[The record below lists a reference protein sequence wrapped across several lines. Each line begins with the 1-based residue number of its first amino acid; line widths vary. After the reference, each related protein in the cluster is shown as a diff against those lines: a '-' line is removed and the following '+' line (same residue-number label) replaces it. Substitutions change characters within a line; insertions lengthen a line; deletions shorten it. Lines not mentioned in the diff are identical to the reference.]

1 VKNQDKHKPLS
12 SDELIKLLDEP
23 SNSEINFDD
32 MDDFEK
38 DALEGFSMHSTPQK
52 AEALIQEIN
61 ASISEK
67 VTTSG
72 SSTKNKIIWFSSAA
86 SIVLVVMISIF
97 FFNQSKNESNLALND
112 HSKEEY
118 KAPIS
123 PVPAETEVVTEQ
135 NNEIKSLNNSVTTIS
150 KNTTS
155 KPLQEKSLETAANGP
170 AYGGVIGEANK
181 VSKSAKGNL
190 FSDGDQNQ
198 EQKNGLTDN
207 FDDQKKEIL
216 ASSES
221 IAANDV
227 SIAQKSTSV
236 PSTTGYSK
244 DANRKEDA
252 ERIVK
257 EESNKEKA
265 KKYSNENVDELS
277 TVSKSAPVSL
287 SENKINQ
294 SANYTGGETAIKDF
308 VVNYL
313 KEHSSSNSIKGK
325 YKVIGI
331 VNAKGELKVTSITQI
346 TKNFC
351 EGCADKMKEAL
362 NTMKNWNSSSA
373 VEFTLDF

>member
-1 VKNQDKHKPLS
+1 MKNQDKHKPLS
-12 SDELIKLLDEP
+12 SDELMKLLDVQ
-23 SNSEINFDD
+23 SDTEINFDD

-38 DALEGFSMHSTPQK
+38 DALEGFSMHSTPEK
-52 AEALIQEIN
+52 AKALIKEMN

-67 VTTSG
+67 VADEKGGQKSR
-72 SSTKNKIIWFSSAA
+72 IIWFSAAA
-86 SIVLVVMISIF
+86 SIVVIVMISIF
-97 FFNQSKNESNLALND
+97 FFKKSKNETNLALND
-112 HSKEEY
+112 NSVEDYKMPTDVMPSGEEM
-118 KAPIS
+118 
-123 PVPAETEVVTEQ
+123 VTGRNDQ
-135 NNEIKSLNNSVTTIS
+135 IKSPDNSLITVS
-150 KNTTS
+150 KNS
-155 KPLQEKSLETAANGP
+155 KPETLQEKSLETAANGP

-181 VSKSAKGNL
+181 VSKSAEGNL
-190 FSDGDQNQ
+190 FSDRDQNQ

-221 IAANDV
+221 IAANDL

-252 ERIVK
+252 ETIVK
-257 EESNKEKA
+257 EESNKVKA
-265 KKYSNENVDELS
+265 KKYSNDNVDELS
-277 TVSKSAPVSL
+277 TVSKSAPVAL

-294 SANYTGGETAIKDF
+294 SAYYTGGETAIKDF

-313 KEHSSSNSIKGK
+313 KEHSSSTSIKGK
-325 YKVIGI
+325 YKVIGY

-351 EGCADKMKEAL
+351 EGCTDKMKEAL
-362 NTMKNWNSSSA
+362 NTMKNWNSSSV

>member
-1 VKNQDKHKPLS
+1 MKNQDKHKPLS
-12 SDELIKLLDEP
+12 SGELIKLLDE
-23 SNSEINFDD
+23 SSKAEINFDD

-86 SIVLVVMISIF
+86 SIVLVMMISIF

-112 HSKEEY
+112 NSKEEY
-118 KAPIS
+118 KTQSAPIPS
-123 PVPAETEVVTEQ
+123 ETEVVTEQ
-135 NNEIKSLNNSVTTIS
+135 NNEIKSVNSSVTTIS

-155 KPLQEKSLETAANGP
+155 KPLEEKSLETAANGP

-181 VSKSAKGNL
+181 VSQSAKGNL
-190 FSDGDQNQ
+190 FSDGDHNQ
-198 EQKNGLTDN
+198 EQKNGLTNN
-207 FDDQKKEIL
+207 FDDQKKEIV
-216 ASSES
+216 ASSEI

-252 ERIVK
+252 ETIVK

-265 KKYSNENVDELS
+265 KKYSNENLDELS
-277 TVSKSAPVSL
+277 TDTKSAPVAL

-294 SANYTGGETAIKDF
+294 PAYYANGETTIKDY
-308 VVNYL
+308 VNKYL
-313 KEHSSSNSIKGK
+313 KEHAPGITIKGK
-325 YKVIGI
+325 YKVIGS
-331 VNAKGELKVTSITQI
+331 VNAKGDLKVNSITQI
-346 TKNFC
+346 SKEYC
-351 EGCADKMKEAL
+351 AGCSDKIKEAL
-362 NTMKNWNSSSA
+362 NTMKNWNSTSV

>member
-1 VKNQDKHKPLS
+1 MKNQDKHKPLS
-12 SDELIKLLDEP
+12 SDELMKLLDVQ
-23 SNSEINFDD
+23 SDTEINFDD

-38 DALEGFSMHSTPQK
+38 DALEGFSMHSTPEK
-52 AEALIQEIN
+52 AKALIKEMN

-67 VTTSG
+67 VADEKGGQKSR
-72 SSTKNKIIWFSSAA
+72 IIWFSAAA
-86 SIVLVVMISIF
+86 SIVVIVMISIF
-97 FFNQSKNESNLALND
+97 FFNKSKNETNLALND
-112 HSKEEY
+112 NSVEDYKMPTDLMPSGEE
-118 KAPIS
+118 I
-123 PVPAETEVVTEQ
+123 VTGRNDQ
-135 NNEIKSLNNSVTTIS
+135 IKSPDNSLTTVS
-150 KNTTS
+150 KNS
-155 KPLQEKSLETAANGP
+155 KPETLQEKSLETTTNGP

-181 VSKSAKGNL
+181 VSKSAEGNL
-190 FSDGDQNQ
+190 FSDRDQNQ

-221 IAANDV
+221 IAANDL

-252 ERIVK
+252 ETIVK
-257 EESNKEKA
+257 EESNKVKA
-265 KKYSNENVDELS
+265 KKYSNDNVDELS
-277 TVSKSAPVSL
+277 TVSKSAPVAL

-294 SANYTGGETAIKDF
+294 SAYYTGGETAIKDF

-313 KEHSSSNSIKGK
+313 KEHSSSTSIKGK
-325 YKVIGI
+325 YKVIGY

-351 EGCADKMKEAL
+351 EGCTDKMKEAL
-362 NTMKNWNSSSA
+362 NTMKNWNSSSV

>member
-12 SDELIKLLDEP
+12 SDELMKLLDVQ
-23 SNSEINFDD
+23 SDTEINFDD

-38 DALEGFSMHSTPQK
+38 DALEGFSMHSTPEK
-52 AEALIQEIN
+52 AKALIKEMN

-67 VTTSG
+67 VADEKGGQKSR
-72 SSTKNKIIWFSSAA
+72 IIWFSAAA
-86 SIVLVVMISIF
+86 SIVVIVMISIF
-97 FFNQSKNESNLALND
+97 FFKKSKNETNLALND
-112 HSKEEY
+112 NSVEDYKMPTDVMPSGEEM
-118 KAPIS
+118 
-123 PVPAETEVVTEQ
+123 VTGRNDQ
-135 NNEIKSLNNSVTTIS
+135 IKSPDNSLITVS
-150 KNTTS
+150 KNS
-155 KPLQEKSLETAANGP
+155 KPETLQEKSLETAANGP

-181 VSKSAKGNL
+181 VSKSAEGNL
-190 FSDGDQNQ
+190 FSDRDQNQ

-221 IAANDV
+221 IAANDL

-252 ERIVK
+252 ETIVK
-257 EESNKEKA
+257 EESNKVKA
-265 KKYSNENVDELS
+265 KKYSNDNVDELS
-277 TVSKSAPVSL
+277 TVSKSAPVAL

-294 SANYTGGETAIKDF
+294 SAYYTGGETAIKDF

-313 KEHSSSNSIKGK
+313 KEHSSSTSIKGK
-325 YKVIGI
+325 YKVIGY

-351 EGCADKMKEAL
+351 EGCTDKMKEAL
-362 NTMKNWNSSSA
+362 NTMKNWNSSSV

>member
-12 SDELIKLLDEP
+12 SDELMKLLDVQ
-23 SNSEINFDD
+23 SDTEINFDD

-38 DALEGFSMHSTPQK
+38 DALEGFSMHSTPEK
-52 AEALIQEIN
+52 AKALIKEMN

-67 VTTSG
+67 VADEKGGQKSR
-72 SSTKNKIIWFSSAA
+72 IIWFSAAA
-86 SIVLVVMISIF
+86 SIVLIVMISIF
-97 FFNQSKNESNLALND
+97 FFNKSKNETNLALND
-112 HSKEEY
+112 NSVEDYKMPTDVMPSGEEM
-118 KAPIS
+118 
-123 PVPAETEVVTEQ
+123 VTGRNDQ
-135 NNEIKSLNNSVTTIS
+135 IKSPDNSLITVS
-150 KNTTS
+150 KNS
-155 KPLQEKSLETAANGP
+155 KPETLQEKSLETAANGP
-170 AYGGVIGEANK
+170 AYGGVIDEVAK

-221 IAANDV
+221 IAANDL

-252 ERIVK
+252 ETIVK
-257 EESNKEKA
+257 EESNKVKA
-265 KKYSNENVDELS
+265 KKYSNDNVDELS
-277 TVSKSAPVSL
+277 TVSKSAPVAL

-294 SANYTGGETAIKDF
+294 SAYYTGGETAIKDV

-313 KEHSSSNSIKGK
+313 KEESSSTSIK
-325 YKVIGI
+325 
-331 VNAKGELKVTSITQI
+331 
-346 TKNFC
+346 
-351 EGCADKMKEAL
+351 
-362 NTMKNWNSSSA
+362 
-373 VEFTLDF
+373 

>member
-12 SDELIKLLDEP
+12 SDELMKLLDEQ
-23 SNSEINFDD
+23 SDTEINFDD

-38 DALEGFSMHSTPQK
+38 DALEGFSMHSTPEK
-52 AEALIQEIN
+52 AKALIKEMN

-67 VTTSG
+67 VADEKGGQKSR
-72 SSTKNKIIWFSSAA
+72 IIWFSAAA
-86 SIVLVVMISIF
+86 SIVVIVMISIF
-97 FFNQSKNESNLALND
+97 FFNKSKNETNLALND
-112 HSKEEY
+112 NSVEDYKMPTDVMPSGEEM
-118 KAPIS
+118 
-123 PVPAETEVVTEQ
+123 VTGRNDQ
-135 NNEIKSLNNSVTTIS
+135 IKSPDNSLITVS
-150 KNTTS
+150 KNS
-155 KPLQEKSLETAANGP
+155 KPETLQEKSLETAANGP
-170 AYGGVIGEANK
+170 AYGGVIDEVAK

-221 IAANDV
+221 IAANDL

-236 PSTTGYSK
+236 PSATGYSK

-252 ERIVK
+252 ETIVK

-265 KKYSNENVDELS
+265 KKYSNDNVDELS

-294 SANYTGGETAIKDF
+294 SAYYTGGETAIKDF
-308 VVNYL
+308 VVNYF
-313 KEHSSSNSIKGK
+313 KEHSSSTLLKGK
-325 YKVIGI
+325 YKVIGY
-331 VNAKGELKVTSITQI
+331 VNVKGELKVTSITQI

-351 EGCADKMKEAL
+351 DGCTDKMKEAL
-362 NTMKNWNSSSA
+362 NTMKNWNSSSV

>member
-1 VKNQDKHKPLS
+1 MKNLDKHKPLS
-12 SDELIKLLDEP
+12 SDELMKLLDEQ
-23 SNSEINFDD
+23 SDTEINFDD

-38 DALEGFSMHSTPQK
+38 DALEGFSMHSTPEK
-52 AEALIQEIN
+52 AKALIKEMN

-67 VTTSG
+67 VADEKGGQKSR
-72 SSTKNKIIWFSSAA
+72 IIWFSAAA
-86 SIVLVVMISIF
+86 SIVVIVMISIF
-97 FFNQSKNESNLALND
+97 FFKKSKNETNLALND
-112 HSKEEY
+112 NSVEDYKMPTDVMPSGEEM
-118 KAPIS
+118 
-123 PVPAETEVVTEQ
+123 VTGRNDQ
-135 NNEIKSLNNSVTTIS
+135 IKSPDNSLITVS
-150 KNTTS
+150 KNS
-155 KPLQEKSLETAANGP
+155 KPETLQEKSLETAANGP
-170 AYGGVIGEANK
+170 AYGGVIDEVAK

-221 IAANDV
+221 IAANDL

-236 PSTTGYSK
+236 PSATGYSK

-252 ERIVK
+252 ETIVK

-265 KKYSNENVDELS
+265 KKYSNDNVDELS
-277 TVSKSAPVSL
+277 TVSKSAPVAL

-294 SANYTGGETAIKDF
+294 SAYYTGGETAIKDF
-308 VVNYL
+308 VMNYL
-313 KEHSSSNSIKGK
+313 KEHSSSASIKGK
-325 YKVIGI
+325 YKVIGY

-351 EGCADKMKEAL
+351 EGCTDKMKEAL
-362 NTMKNWNSSSA
+362 NTMKNWNSSSV

>member
-1 VKNQDKHKPLS
+1 MKNLDKHKPLS
-12 SDELIKLLDEP
+12 SDELIKLLDDQ
-23 SNSEINFDD
+23 SDKVINFDD

-52 AEALIQEIN
+52 AETLIQEIN
-61 ASISEK
+61 SSISEK
-67 VTTSG
+67 VTNSG

-97 FFNQSKNESNLALND
+97 FLNQSKNESNLSLND
-112 HSKEEY
+112 NSKEEY
-118 KAPIS
+118 KTPTA
-123 PVPAETEVVTEQ
+123 PVPSETEVVTEQ
-135 NNEIKSLNNSVTTIS
+135 NNEIKTPNNSVITIS

-155 KPLQEKSLETAANGP
+155 KPLEEKSLETAANGP

-181 VSKSAKGNL
+181 VSKSTKGNL

-198 EQKNGLTDN
+198 EQKKGLTDN
-207 FDDQKKEIL
+207 FDDQKKEIF

-221 IAANDV
+221 MAANDV

-236 PSTTGYSK
+236 PSATGYSK

-252 ERIVK
+252 KTIVK

-265 KKYSNENVDELS
+265 KKYSNDNVDELS
-277 TVSKSAPVSL
+277 TVTKSAPVSL

-294 SANYTGGETAIKDF
+294 SAYYAGVETTIKDY
-308 VVNYL
+308 VIKYL
-313 KEHSSSNSIKGK
+313 KDHAPGITIKGK
-325 YKVIGI
+325 YKVIGS
-331 VNAKGELKVTSITQI
+331 VNAKGDLKVNSITQI
-346 TKNFC
+346 SKEYC
-351 EGCADKMKEAL
+351 AGCSDKIKEAL
-362 NTMKNWNSSSA
+362 NTMKNWDSTSV

>member
-1 VKNQDKHKPLS
+1 MKNLDKHKPLS
-12 SDELIKLLDEP
+12 SDELIKLLDDQ
-23 SNSEINFDD
+23 SDKVINFDD

-52 AEALIQEIN
+52 VETLIQEIN
-61 ASISEK
+61 SSISEK
-67 VTTSG
+67 VTNSG

-112 HSKEEY
+112 NSKEEY
-118 KAPIS
+118 KTPTA
-123 PVPAETEVVTEQ
+123 PVPSETEVVTEQ
-135 NNEIKSLNNSVTTIS
+135 NNEIKTPNNSVITIS

-155 KPLQEKSLETAANGP
+155 KPLEEKSLETAANGP

-221 IAANDV
+221 VAANDV
-227 SIAQKSTSV
+227 SIAQKSTTV
-236 PSTTGYSK
+236 PSATGYSK
-244 DANRKEDA
+244 DSNRKEDA
-252 ERIVK
+252 EKIVK

-277 TVSKSAPVSL
+277 TVSKSAPVAL

-294 SANYTGGETAIKDF
+294 SAYYAGGETTIKDY
-308 VVNYL
+308 VIKYL
-313 KEHSSSNSIKGK
+313 KEHALGITIKGK
-325 YKVIGI
+325 YKVIGS
-331 VNAKGELKVTSITQI
+331 VNAKGDLKVNSITQI
-346 TKNFC
+346 SKEYC
-351 EGCADKMKEAL
+351 AGCSDKIKEAL
-362 NTMKNWNSSSA
+362 NTMKNWDSTSV